1 MAKVT
6 KALGGVQFFF
16 CELHH
21 SWQKPTVKNTNGAA
35 AGVLLEGDRL
45 RQGYGRGGSSMQW
58 S

>member
-21 SWQKPTVKNTNGAA
+21 SWQKPTVENTNGAA
-35 AGVLLEGDRL
+35 AEVLLEGNGL
-45 RQGYGRGGSSMQW
+45 REGHR
-58 S
+58 